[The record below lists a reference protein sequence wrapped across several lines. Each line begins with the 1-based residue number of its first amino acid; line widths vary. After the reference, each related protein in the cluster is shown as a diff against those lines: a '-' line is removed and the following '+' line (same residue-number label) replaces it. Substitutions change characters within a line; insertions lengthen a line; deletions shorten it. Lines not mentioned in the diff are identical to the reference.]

1 MGNKITTLKI
11 SYNAT
16 ITVMTIL
23 RHQIEERQEYLDKI
37 DRLQD
42 GEDHFAEYHR
52 KAINYIN
59 GVLEQIYRQH
69 PYWRPGTTPEEA
81 AKEILEREKSTGIR
95 EA

>member
-1 MGNKITTLKI
+1 MGNKITTLKM

-52 KAINYIN
+52 KTINYIN
-59 GVLEQIYRQH
+59 GVLEQIYKQH
-69 PYWRPGTTPEEA
+69 PYWRPKADEDKEGEE
-81 AKEILEREKSTGIR
+81 
-95 EA
+95 